1 MARRSIGHTSSVT
14 RERGSQMA
22 TVDSRVNRKT
32 AFSSNSNRGRNTT
45 KGGNAT
51 KGNAKS

>member
-1 MARRSIGHTSSVT
+1 MARRSIGYTSSVT
-14 RERGSQMA
+14 RERGHQMS
-22 TVDSRVNRKT
+22 TIESRGNGKT

-45 KGGNAT
+45 KGGNTT